1 MRQHPW
7 FLLMMLMALSALGLN
22 ACSYSFQV
30 LSTPMPPTAMTEQVP
45 VPSTQAPFLTL
56 VPSATPTHIPINA
69 DTIGRL
75 TMARSFQLQE
85 VVRGLAFTP
94 DGTALA
100 AAGGNTEDF
109 AIHIWEVESGQNLA
123 YLGGHSNIVWGL
135 AFSPDGQL
143 LASVSN
149 DGTAQIR
156 DWRSGDMLK
165 VLNFPGPVVS
175 VEFSPNGQTLAV
187 GGVDAVQNNIQN
199 AAVWTYA
206 VASWSPVSKFPEFLD
221 ITAMAYAPGGEVLV
235 GGGTSR
241 NVQVWRTSDGS
252 TLFTLN
258 HAHQVSKAVISPDG
272 STVAT
277 ATCAAFTNTDCTDG
291 AVWLWDL
298 PSGRLLQKLTG
309 FPNMVDGLAFSVD
322 GSSLITGSRDGTL
335 RVYATAGY
343 QPIFETAVPGGVETL
358 AISHDGGWLATGG
371 VNGEVN
377 LWEIVSQ
384 P

>member
-1 MRQHPW
+1 
-7 FLLMMLMALSALGLN
+7 
-22 ACSYSFQV
+22 
-30 LSTPMPPTAMTEQVP
+30 MP
-45 VPSTQAPFLTL
+45 TL
-56 VPSATPTHIPINA
+56 VPSATATHSPITA

-75 TMARSFQLQE
+75 TTVKSFQMQE
-85 VVRGLAFTP
+85 VVRGLAFSP

-109 AIHIWEVESGQNLA
+109 AIHVWEVESGQVLG
-123 YLGGHSNIVWGL
+123 YLGGHSNIVWSL

-165 VLNFPGPVVS
+165 VLNFPGPAVS
-175 VEFSPNGQTLAV
+175 VEFSPDGQTLAV
-187 GGVDAVQNNIQN
+187 GGVDALENNIQT

-221 ITAMAYAPGGEVLV
+221 VTAMAYAPNGEVLI

-241 NVQVWRTSDGS
+241 NVQVWRTRDGS

-277 ATCAAFTNTDCTDG
+277 ATCAAFTSTRI
-291 AVWLWDL
+291 ARM
-298 PSGRLLQKLTG
+298 GRFG
-309 FPNMVDGLAFSVD
+309 CGICPP
-322 GSSLITGSRDGTL
+322 
-335 RVYATAGY
+335 AGCCR
-343 QPIFETAVPGGVETL
+343 
-358 AISHDGGWLATGG
+358 S
-371 VNGEVN
+371 
-377 LWEIVSQ
+377 
-384 P
+384 